1 MTAESSRP
9 RILLVDD
16 EADYLDSLCQRLE
29 LRGMPALKAS
39 SGPEALATLVDKDV
53 DVVVLDV
60 RMPGMDG
67 IETLRRIKEAHPR
80 IEVVMLTGHADL
92 ESSLEGMRFG
102 FYDYLTKP
110 VHIETLVSK
119 IDEAYER
126 RGGTESQNDETFSGK
141 LKQHMVVA
149 DRLASLGELAGSI
162 AHEINNPLAIIA
174 ESAGW
179 LRSRLDRYDDMPTDI
194 EADADLALGK
204 IDKAVDRAR
213 RISQNFLRFARS
225 PDSNV
230 RNINLADL
238 AAEVVELTGKTAYHH
253 EVSVTIASASEF
265 SPCLSTDPY
274 QLRQVFLNLVTNA
287 IQAVPRG
294 GHVLLR
300 IGGDDQVA
308 TFAVEDDG
316 PGIPEENVER
326 VFEPFFTTKL
336 EGQGTG
342 LGLAVSRGI
351 VERLGGRIEIDN
363 CPSVGCTFRVVIPR
377 SPIAAAQGPRPKA
390 LGND

>member
-1 MTAESSRP
+1 MTSESPRP
-9 RILLVDD
+9 RVLLVDD
-16 EADYLDSLCQRLE
+16 ETDFLDSLCQRLE

-39 SGPEALATLVDKDV
+39 SGPEALATLENEDV

-67 IETLRRIKEAHPR
+67 IQTLRRIKEAHPR

-110 VHIETLVSK
+110 VHIETLISK
-119 IDEAYER
+119 IHDAYKR
-126 RGGTESQNDETFSGK
+126 RGSNGFQNAETFSGK

-179 LRSRLDRYDDMPTDI
+179 LRSRLGRYNEVPADI
-194 EADADLALGK
+194 EEDSNLALEK
-204 IDKAVDRAR
+204 IEKAVDRAR

-230 RNINLADL
+230 RDINLWDL
-238 AAEVVELTGKTAYHH
+238 SAEVVDLTAKTADHR
-253 EVSVTIASASEF
+253 EVVVAIVADSETT
-265 SPCLSTDPY
+265 PRVSTDPY
-274 QLRQVFLNLVTNA
+274 QLRQVLLNLVTNA
-287 IQAVPRG
+287 IQAVPQG
-294 GHVLLR
+294 GRVSLR
-300 IGGDDQVA
+300 IGGDDREVSV
-308 TFAVEDDG
+308 AVEDNG
-316 PGIPEENVER
+316 PGIPDENIER
-326 VFEPFFTTKL
+326 IFEPFFTTKP

-363 CPSVGCTFRVVIPR
+363 RPGEGCIFRVVIPH
-377 SPIAAAQGPRPKA
+377 SPIAATQAP
-390 LGND
+390 